1 VVVVVADV
9 GVVVADVVA
18 DVVAVVVAVVVGEDT
33 AVVVVDVAVPSCARV
48 LPEHVRE

>member
-9 GVVVADVVA
+9 GVGA

-33 AVVVVDVAVPSCARV
+33 VVVVVDVAVPSCARV